1 MSAALIH
8 ADGQM
13 IGQRRA
19 KSLADARRRS
29 RFVAGLR
36 GVLIAAAVLVAL
48 NALIQMVLSGGTDS
62 PATDVAISAGAGES
76 ERIINPRFTGRD
88 EGGVP
93 YVITAETAE
102 RRRGAEQ
109 ALTDLERPTLD
120 YALLDGGEDASRVLA
135 EHGVF
140 DDANLSLQLD
150 TNVRL
155 TTRSGYVFDTQSATL
170 FLREGV
176 VTGPAPMHGLA
187 PWGAVR
193 ADRFEVRDDGQHI
206 ILEGDVRTR
215 FDASSTPTATEVD
228 AGAGRSEENEP

>member
-120 YALLDGGEDASRVLA
+120 YALLDGVLA

-193 ADRFEVRDDGQHI
+193 ADRFEVRDDGHHI

-215 FDASSTPTATEVD
+215 FDASSTPTATDVD

>member
-193 ADRFEVRDDGQHI
+193 ADRFEVRDDGHHI

-215 FDASSTPTATEVD
+215 FDASSTPTATDVD

>member
-36 GVLIAAAVLVAL
+36 GVLIAAAVLVTL
-48 NALIQMVLSGGTDS
+48 NALIQMVLSGGPDR
-62 PATDVAISAGAGES
+62 PASDVAISTGAGES

-109 ALTDLERPTLD
+109 ARTDLERPTLD
-120 YALLDGGEDASRVLA
+120 YALLDGGEDASSVL
-135 EHGVF
+135 

-215 FDASSTPTATEVD
+215 FDASSTPTATDVD